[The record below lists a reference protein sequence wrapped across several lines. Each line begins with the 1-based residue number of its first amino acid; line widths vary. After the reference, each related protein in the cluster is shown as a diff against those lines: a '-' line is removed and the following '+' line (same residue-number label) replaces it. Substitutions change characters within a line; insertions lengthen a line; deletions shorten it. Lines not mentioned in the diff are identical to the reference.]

1 MTDSERSS
9 LALFGIVPV
18 LYYGWNA
25 VVDPFPKKL
34 LESIYLSVIDEES
47 RLKVKLLSLTL
58 GRTGR
63 KVFYHSPTLLC
74 VIPSFFADVVI
85 FRCARGRRELVSWRR
100 QLGRYPSYRFGATRR
115 FEYCRRLNCI
125 ALRFRLCSVSE
136 ESFCLDCSIVALR
149 PRSAIAEKL
158 SMYLSN

>member
-74 VIPSFFADVVI
+74 VIPPFFADVVI
-85 FRCARGRRELVSWRR
+85 FRCARGRRELVSWWR
-100 QLGRYPSYRFGATRR
+100 QLGRYLSILPIRSHKAVRILQKVKLHGA
-115 FEYCRRLNCI
+115 
-125 ALRFRLCSVSE
+125 
-136 ESFCLDCSIVALR
+136 
-149 PRSAIAEKL
+149 
-158 SMYLSN
+158 